1 MKLTVFGASGG
12 TGLHILRQ
20 AIERGYEVTAVVR
33 DAGRLPSAVASGVD
47 VAEADVLAGAGVE
60 ETVKGRDAVLTAIGT
75 RDRSHPVRVCA
86 DSARTIITAMGAA
99 ARDARL
105 VIASNSAMSPGP
117 GDDPLTRYLVK
128 PVILHRILRY
138 MLDDMRQAE
147 QHVRDCGLPWAIV
160 RAGRLTDRPGKGRYR
175 HAIDRNVPGGFQI
188 TRADFATA
196 MLDAAADPAS
206 LGHVISAS
214 N

>member
-12 TGLHILRQ
+12 TGLHILRH
-20 AIERGYEVTAVVR
+20 AIERGHEVTAVVR
-33 DAGRLPSAVASGVD
+33 NAGRLPSAVASSVE
-47 VAEADVLAGAGVE
+47 VVEADVLAGAGIE
-60 ETVKGRDAVLTAIGT
+60 EAVKGRDAVLTAIGT
-75 RDRSHPVRVCA
+75 RDRSRPVRVCA
-86 DSARTIITAMGAA
+86 DSARTIITAMRAA
-99 ARDARL
+99 GGDARL

-147 QHVRDCGLPWAIV
+147 QHVRGCGLPWVIV

-175 HAIDRNVPGGFQI
+175 HAVDRNVPGGFQI
-188 TRADFATA
+188 TRADFAMA
-196 MLDAAADPAS
+196 MLDAAADPAT
-206 LGHVISAS
+206 LGHIISAS